1 MTTSFL
7 SDLTALWSMRM
18 DGSRRMSESRTANCM
33 SAQHVRNTEMTV
45 TERRA
50 MISKHKKSTPEGAP
64 LTQFKSTPSA
74 SKNQQLA
81 EFLLGCIGDRAHPV
95 KRPRNR
101 SVDRIL
107 RGLISEKN
115 AAGEDIIINN
125 GDGYYRAGP
134 DDRPAVFDYWVKETH
149 RAKEIK
155 NKADTM
161 MATYTTIYGGYE

>member
-1 MTTSFL
+1 MNQTNKK
-7 SDLTALWSMRM
+7 
-18 DGSRRMSESRTANCM
+18 RRD
-33 SAQHVRNTEMTV
+33 
-45 TERRA
+45 
-50 MISKHKKSTPEGAP
+50 TPESASR
-64 LTQFKSTPSA
+64 LQRQFKGNTPGG
-74 SKNQQLA
+74 KNQQLA
-81 EFLLGCIGDRAHPV
+81 EFLLGCIGGRAHPV
-95 KRPRNR
+95 KRPRNS

-134 DDRPAVFDYWVKETH
+134 DDKPAVFEYWVKETH

-161 MATYTTIYGGYE
+161 MATYIAIYGGYE